1 MAPSTLRFEEP
12 TSQDNPPK
20 TTPHLLPCRVHHNG
34 PVEPVQSFWDPKP
47 SPEDAAASTAYF
59 RGRKLCGKTVKLPD
73 GYRGVVAVPT
83 SSDNSQT
90 VEVIDLEAAD
100 ADGGM
105 PAAQSSLVVQAEFDE
120 MVLWGHDVAVDAVD
134 GEAGAS
140 DPYMRAVGEW
150 VAVAERIH
158 SYSAPDVTSAGK

>member
-1 MAPSTLRFEEP
+1 M
-12 TSQDNPPK
+12 
-20 TTPHLLPCRVHHNG
+20 
-34 PVEPVQSFWDPKP
+34 
-47 SPEDAAASTAYF
+47 
-59 RGRKLCGKTVKLPD
+59 
-73 GYRGVVAVPT
+73 AVPT

-150 VAVAERIH
+150 VAVAERVSLILVLP
-158 SYSAPDVTSAGK
+158 SYLGAESIWAGVADL